1 MASWLMLMVSLPP
14 NPSSLRVRVWRKLR
28 TLGAVALRPSV
39 YLLPPTPDN
48 FERFQW
54 LGQEVVKDG
63 GEALFCAGDR
73 TEGLKNPRVSR
84 HFKPT
89 LARGTRAPPQRTRAY
104 RSGA

>member
-54 LGQEVVKDG
+54 LGPEVVKDG
-63 GEALFCAGDR
+63 GEATFLSGDQIPSIAAPDAVRLFRQA
-73 TEGLKNPRVSR
+73 
-84 HFKPT
+84 
-89 LARGTRAPPQRTRAY
+89 RAPVYQRLA
-104 RSGA
+104 GP